1 MAEAPRSCLL
11 EVKLTAVGPTLWE
24 WRVCESDAP
33 IMSGYE
39 ASRETAQVEGDSAL
53 FLLLRS
59 KI

>member
-1 MAEAPRSCLL
+1 
-11 EVKLTAVGPTLWE
+11 VKLIAIGPTRWQ
-24 WRVCESDAP
+24 WRVCEGEGDSP

-39 ASRETAQVEGDSAL
+39 RSRETAQIEGDSAL